1 MRTLI
6 RGGTVLSSTGAVT
19 ADVLVDGETIAAVT
33 APGMLAGQNV
43 EVDTEFDATGKYV
56 MPGGIDAHTHMEMP
70 FGGTFSADTFE
81 TGTRAAAWGGTTTI
95 IDFAVQPKGSSLLST
110 LDNWHEKADGDCAV
124 DYGFHMIVSDVNDA
138 TLKEMESCVAAGVS
152 SFKMFM
158 AYPGVFY
165 STDGEILRAM
175 NKAADIGG
183 TIAMHAE
190 NGIAIDELVAR
201 ALAEGRSEPYQHGV
215 TRPPELE
222 GEATSRAI
230 TLAKVTGSPLYIV
243 HLSAAQALSAVA
255 EARDEGQNVF
265 AETCPQYLYL
275 SIEDLGKPDF
285 EGAKYVASPP
295 LREKHHQ
302 PDLWRGLR
310 TNDLSVVSTDHCPF
324 CFKDQKELGRGDFTK
339 IPNGIPGVEHRID
352 LLHQGVVAGE
362 ISLARWVEA
371 CSTTPA
377 LMFGLYPR
385 KGVIAPGADAD
396 IVVYDPAAEQTISAE
411 THHMNVDY
419 SAYEGMTVTGRCETV
434 LSRGSVVV
442 DRGTYHGRAGH
453 GRFLERDLCQ
463 YLN

>member
-6 RGGTVLSSTGAVT
+6 KGGLVLSAIGASA
-19 ADVLVDGETIAAVT
+19 ADVLVDGDTIAAVA
-33 APGMLAGQNV
+33 APGV
-43 EVDTEFDATGKYV
+43 FPDTAAEQVIDATGKYV

-70 FGGTFSADTFE
+70 FGGTFSHDTFA
-81 TGTRAAAWGGTTTI
+81 TGTTAAAWGGTTTI
-95 IDFAVQPKGSSLLST
+95 IDFAVQAKGTSLLAT
-110 LDNWHEKADGDCAV
+110 LDKWHEKADDNCAV
-124 DYGFHMIVSDVNDA
+124 DYGFHMIVSDVND
-138 TLKEMESCVAAGVS
+138 TSLKEMETCIGAGVT

-175 NKAADIGG
+175 QKSRENGS
-183 TIAMHAE
+183 TIMMHAE
-190 NGIAIDELVAR
+190 NGIAIDELAAQAV
-201 ALAEGRSEPYQHGV
+201 AEGRTDPVHHSY

-243 HLSAAQALSAVA
+243 HLSAAQALAAVA
-255 EARDEGQNVF
+255 QARNEGQNVF

-275 SIEDLGKPDF
+275 SIEDMARPGF
-285 EGAKYVASPP
+285 EGAKFVASPP
-295 LREKHHQ
+295 LREKSHQ
-302 PDLWRGLR
+302 TDLWRGLR

-324 CFKDQKELGRGDFTK
+324 CFKDQKELGRSDFRA
-339 IPNGIPGVEHRID
+339 IPNGMPGVEHRMD

-362 ISLARWVEA
+362 LSLARWVET

-377 LMFGLYPR
+377 RMFGLYPR
-385 KGVIAPGADAD
+385 KGVIAPGSDAD
-396 IVVYDPAAEQTISAE
+396 IVIYDPLATQTLSAE

-419 SAYEGMTVTGRCETV
+419 SAYEGFELTGKVETV

-442 DRGTYHGRAGH
+442 SPSGFSGSTTH
-453 GRFLERDLCQ
+453 GRFLSRDLNQ